1 MDHQSIHLEKRNSFS
16 TPKTSRRSN
25 GLRVKYPEWINFADI
40 GYSETVEEQ
49 DRMPKFRKKEARQF
63 GSFLKKTHKKAV
75 ESEKIRIHSKPWE
88 MCLALQK
95 HMVECM

>member
-1 MDHQSIHLEKRNSFS
+1 ME
-16 TPKTSRRSN
+16 
-25 GLRVKYPEWINFADI
+25 LRVKYPEWINFADI
-40 GYSETVEEQ
+40 GYSEPVEEQ
-49 DRMPKFRKKEARQF
+49 DERIAEVERKKEAVRQF

-88 MCLALQK
+88 MCLALEK